1 MTKRVFCWVIERLNL
16 GQKVALASV
25 LSTQGSVP
33 GKTGAKLALTKDEI
47 TGTIGGAGLEL
58 QVISRLRDLL
68 EKQNPFAEVISFGL
82 NKGAKGYE
90 VIPLDSLCGGRVTL
104 SLEVMIPMPHVL
116 MMGGG
121 HCAEALSEILSA
133 LDWDF
138 SVCDSREEYASLNGA
153 KESIHAS
160 VETFFENEN
169 ATSLSRFS
177 DILLLGHDW
186 KEDEMRLISLL
197 GLNYQGR
204 LGVIGSKSK
213 WKAFVEAANS
223 AGIEKSLLEAVRCP
237 IGLNIGAETPE
248 EIAVA
253 VAAEIM
259 GLHKQVQVTSPNW
272 RQKE

>member
-1 MTKRVFCWVIERLNL
+1 MTKRVFSWVIERLNL

-68 EKQNPFAEVISFGL
+68 EQQNPFAEVISFGL

-90 VIPLDSLCGGRVTL
+90 VIPLDSLCGGRVSL
-104 SLEVMIPMPHVL
+104 SLEVMMPMPHVL
-116 MMGGG
+116 MMGG
-121 HCAEALSEILSA
+121 
-133 LDWDF
+133 
-138 SVCDSREEYASLNGA
+138 EYASLDGA

-160 VETFFENEN
+160 VETFFENES

-213 WKAFVEAANS
+213 WKAFVEASIS
-223 AGIEKSLLEAVRCP
+223 AGSEKSSLEAVRCP

>member
-1 MTKRVFCWVIERLNL
+1 M
-16 GQKVALASV
+16 
-25 LSTQGSVP
+25 
-33 GKTGAKLALTKDEI
+33 
-47 TGTIGGAGLEL
+47 
-58 QVISRLRDLL
+58 
-68 EKQNPFAEVISFGL
+68 
-82 NKGAKGYE
+82 
-90 VIPLDSLCGGRVTL
+90 IPLDSLCGGRVTL

-186 KEDEMRLISLL
+186 KEDEIRLISLL

-223 AGIEKSLLEAVRCP
+223 AGIEKSSLEAVRCP